1 MAEGLKELRA
11 FNKAAGSSE
20 DVYQSE
26 ITARRAGS
34 VFLNRCR
41 KCFDHA
47 SAAHSVHETAGRDAA
62 LAFLKVTTRCG
73 CKTACTVLGQGVL
86 PLAEMLG
93 MIQIDPRHDRIALR
107 LDRRASRRHHTSD

>member
-73 CKTACTVLGQGVL
+73 CKTACNHNTAGELTISPTGRGFGDDL
-86 PLAEMLG
+86 RFAS
-93 MIQIDPRHDRIALR
+93 AL
-107 LDRRASRRHHTSD
+107 DSN